1 MTEKVELTAAE
12 KKLAKLKS
20 TSAVVEDFKKQ
31 QLIYFGPSLKN
42 LQQYQVFI
50 GDLPSHVK
58 KHIEINPALKELFIE
73 PKELPLIQRN
83 LKIKGTREQQL
94 YDLVYNTKG
103 ANSNAL

>member
-1 MTEKVELTAAE
+1 MTEKVEMSATE
-12 KKLAKLKS
+12 KKHAKLKS
-20 TSAVVEDFKKQ
+20 TSEVVENSNKQ

-58 KHIEINPALKELFIE
+58 KHIEINPALKELFVE

-94 YDLVYNTKG
+94 YDLVHKTKG